1 MIRVLLVED
10 DEVFRL
16 GLTASLKNQSHI
28 ELVGICTDGKTAIE
42 SAETL
47 QPDIILM
54 DIGLPVVSG
63 IQATK
68 SIKSRSPDTKI
79 LILTSHSEPKT
90 VEQMMQAGADGFCLK
105 GISTERLHTLIQDV
119 YEGAYWIDPAV
130 AAQVKTYLQTAKS
143 QMNDQPLPADFPKEA
158 IQTLTERERE
168 VLALIADGKKNQD
181 IADILVI
188 SPGTVRVHVH
198 SILSKLNVK
207 DRTQAAIFLMRKHS
221 GESDI

>member
-16 GLTASLKNQSHI
+16 GLTASLKGHDKL
-28 ELVGICTDGKTAIE
+28 ELIGECGDGKTAFE
-42 SAETL
+42 LSSEL
-47 QPDIILM
+47 QPDVILM

-68 SIKSRSPDTKI
+68 SIKSRFPNIKI
-79 LILTSHSEPKT
+79 LILTSHSDSKT
-90 VEQMMQAGADGFCLK
+90 VEQMVQAGADGYCVK
-105 GISTERLHTLIQDV
+105 GISTERLHHLIEEAH
-119 YEGAYWIDPAV
+119 EGAYWIDPRV
-130 AAQVKTYLQTAKS
+130 AEQIKRYMQSVKTSETNPSDGTHEKIEIPES
-143 QMNDQPLPADFPKEA
+143 SPLAL
-158 IQTLTERERE
+158 LTERERE

-207 DRTQAAIFLMRKHS
+207 DRTQAAIFLMRGNS
-221 GESDI
+221 